1 MMGKTY
7 KKLLLAALFLG
18 AGQAQALVVP
28 ERSPLDGRIQ
38 TVTYS
43 TDNVVKVTAKVG
55 HAVLIQLEEDERL
68 EGDSAALGMG
78 DAEGWSLAVKGNNII
93 FKPIVERS
101 DTNLIITTNKR
112 TYVFQLSVNDKAKY
126 PTYVLRF
133 HYPDTVLKQKN
144 KIKKEREQA
153 MNLVLG
159 RTESVVHKA
168 NQNYWGYGDRA
179 LAPTALFDDG
189 RFTYFDFNNGR
200 ELPAI
205 YKKMPDGT
213 ESLVNSH
220 VEGSKV
226 VVHETARHFVLR
238 LGQSVLGIE
247 NRGFDEQGSFNRL
260 GTSTPGT
267 VRIVK

>member
-1 MMGKTY
+1 MVKQY
-7 KKLLLAALFLG
+7 KKLLLAALFFG

-28 ERSPLDGRIQ
+28 ERSPFDGRIQ

-55 HAVLIQLEEDERL
+55 HAVLIQLEADERV
-68 EGDSAALGMG
+68 EGESAALGMG

-93 FKPIVERS
+93 FKPVVERS

-112 TYVFQLSVNDKAKY
+112 TYVFQLSVDAQAKY

-133 HYPDTVLKQKN
+133 YYPDTLLKQK
-144 KIKKEREQA
+144 KKLQQDREQA
-153 MNLVLG
+153 LNIVLG
-159 RTESVVHKA
+159 RTGQEITRA
-168 NQNYWGYGDRA
+168 NKNYWGYGDKA
-179 LAPTALFDDG
+179 LAPTSLFDDG
-189 RFTYFDFNNGR
+189 RFTYFDFNHGK

-213 ESLVNSH
+213 ESLVNMH
-220 VEGSKV
+220 VEGSQV
-226 VVHETARHFVLR
+226 VVHETASHFVLR
-238 LGQSVLGIE
+238 LGQSVLGID
-247 NRGFDEQGSFNRL
+247 NRGFDAQGSFNRL
-260 GTSTPGT
+260 GTSAPGA